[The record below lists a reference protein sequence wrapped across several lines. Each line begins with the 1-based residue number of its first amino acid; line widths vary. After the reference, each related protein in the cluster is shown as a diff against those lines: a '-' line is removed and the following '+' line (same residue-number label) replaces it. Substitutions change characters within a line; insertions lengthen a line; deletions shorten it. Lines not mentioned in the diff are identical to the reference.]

1 MEFFQ
6 TNFPIKKVGVNEYII
21 GDDRTDPI
29 ALIQGKHLIIDKV
42 TAKNLN
48 SIIENISGDISTI
61 SGFLPSLEETPDFEA
76 LSGKIDAIS
85 GLLPSLEETPDFK
98 VLSGKIDA
106 ISGLLPSLEETPDFE
121 ALSGR
126 LDTINEMLSSLEE
139 TPDFEVL
146 SGKLDIISGLFPS
159 LEETPDLEVLS
170 GKLDTI
176 SGLIGNDPTISAK
189 VNSISGLLYGLI
201 HELDHDPFGGNLSSA
216 LGVYF
221 SGHSHQTTTGVNINL
236 STLSGTLSSKIDSVS
251 GLVLDLVHELDYDPF
266 GGALSSALGLY
277 FSGHN
282 HSGVQGASP
291 IVGTSG
297 SFELLNITGSLMVNG
312 IDIYPAISGFIS
324 NDSTHSD
331 EITIIQ
337 DEIRDL
343 ETTISNLTPNG
354 GTYSFSTDSLS
365 AEKIQFV
372 NFPSVFSL
380 PPKINVSI
388 EATGNA
394 EIIDHIIS
402 GVNTSG
408 YHIVFANNPAENAYR
423 LHTIFDSNGEFAGEE
438 AFEIN
443 DEGEVVPTNAP
454 LVSDT
459 MWILRNQTDLE
470 PRNNLWRYNTGPEA
484 FTDEISF

>member
-6 TNFPIKKVGVNEYII
+6 TNFPIKKVGLNEYIV
-21 GDDRTDPI
+21 GDNRTNPL

-48 SIIENISGDISTI
+48 SIMESMSGDISTI
-61 SGFLPSLEETPDFEA
+61 SGLLPSLEETPDFEL

-85 GLLPSLEETPDFK
+85 GLLPSLEETPDLETLSGRLDTINEMLSSLEETPDFEL
-98 VLSGKIDA
+98 LSGKIDA

-121 ALSGR
+121 
-126 LDTINEMLSSLEE
+126 
-139 TPDFEVL
+139 
-146 SGKLDIISGLFPS
+146 
-159 LEETPDLEVLS
+159 VLS

-176 SGLIGNDPTISAK
+176 SGLIGNDSAISAK
-189 VNSISGLLYGLI
+189 VNSISGLLHDLI

-221 SGHSHQTTTGVNINL
+221 SGHSHPATITGVSIDL
-236 STLSGTLSSKIDSVS
+236 ATLSGTLSSKIESVS
-251 GLVLDLVHELDYDPF
+251 GLVLDLVHELDHDPF

-282 HSGVQGASP
+282 HSGSQGTSP

-297 SFELLNITGSLMVNG
+297 SFEFLNITGSLIVNG
-312 IDIYPAISGFIS
+312 IDIYPAISGSIS
-324 NDSTHSD
+324 NDSTHGD